1 MEFTRTNYFLNEAD
15 CRRLT
20 TLSRPTRFRMRR
32 MGLFPEPVAISPGR
46 KAYRASEIDA
56 WARGEWKAT
65 NSTKSN

>member
-1 MEFTRTNYFLNEAD
+1 MEFERTSYFLSEAD

-65 NSTKSN
+65 NSSNPN